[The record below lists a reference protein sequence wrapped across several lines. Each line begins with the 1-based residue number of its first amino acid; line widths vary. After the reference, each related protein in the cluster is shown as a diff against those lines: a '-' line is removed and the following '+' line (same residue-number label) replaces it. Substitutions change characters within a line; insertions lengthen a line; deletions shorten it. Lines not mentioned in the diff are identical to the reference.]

1 MNFILKGCKVSIN
14 FYFFASAVVL
24 AMFDRSGMMLGGII
38 SALMHESGHLAA
50 MLIIPHQHPKEISI
64 TPFGLK
70 IQNNSMAEFARGR
83 VVVLAAG
90 SVVNL
95 ILAACLFRLS
105 PRLAAMNFVLGT
117 MNLLPVE
124 SFDGGGIL
132 KLALSW
138 FIGSKKAEI
147 AVTVVSVIILTA
159 LAFVGVYILFRT
171 KYNFTLLGMSL
182 WLLVTVII
190 RLVKK

>member
-1 MNFILKGCKVSIN
+1 MTFDLKGCKVRIN
-14 FYFFASAVVL
+14 FYFFASAVIM
-24 AMFDRSGMMLGGII
+24 AMFDRSGMMLGGML
-38 SALMHESGHLAA
+38 SALLHESGHLIA
-50 MLIIPHQHPKEISI
+50 MTVIPRQHPKEISI

-90 SVVNL
+90 SAVNF
-95 ILAACLFRLS
+95 ILAASLIKLS
-105 PRLAAMNFVLGT
+105 PQLASMNFVLGA

-132 KLALSW
+132 KHILSS
-138 FIGSKKAEI
+138 FMSEKSAEI
-147 AVTVVSVIILTA
+147 AVTAVSLIILSV
-159 LAFVGVYILFRT
+159 LAFIGVYILFRT

-182 WLLVTVII
+182 WLLTTVVI
-190 RLVKK
+190 RLARK